1 VANYET
7 QYTDKEIAELIRT
20 VCPMCLDRVEN
31 CRNAAIDCL
40 CHLSSLSDKLC
51 DLMVTADVMTPI
63 VAAFNQYFVADN
75 WLTPAGKHQPS
86 ALVPQ
91 IYINLCRL
99 LTNLCG
105 TSDKAL
111 NVFNTSNVTQI
122 LVNGLNV
129 GETNIEVAIASAQC
143 LSVVGEENQ
152 IPALL
157 VPENLDVIKS
167 LLIKL
172 PENSSQTHLSL
183 LTAFIG
189 HNMGIGS
196 DSKALEFTF
205 ALIDNALSAQCLP
218 QIVDFAQNIQQFVDT
233 EKDIDCLK
241 QNYFDVKNLV
251 LAKRVALELITNITG
266 ADGSAGSDADDD
278 DQDMDCDDDME
289 ASDGDDG
296 DSNANNGDISD
307 TTAPEVS
314 TISPELEAIIIGKG
328 LLAKIGDHLCA
339 LDGQLKD
346 KLLLHGFGA
355 EIVNCIESIQLC
367 SLTCVH
373 NLVAC
378 ISPQTLTI
386 GDQLWKNIYHMVF
399 DGSTGGQLLVEEAT
413 NTIRAL
419 IARHPTLTLTGD
431 ELDRL
436 CAHCQ
441 TVAAAAPGVGSIA
454 VKINVINVLSVCGQ
468 RSPDP
473 AFVER
478 VAALLLTGVESE
490 RDLTVRAELFD
501 ALIDVFS
508 EDHKTDSIAVKLDLI
523 KRMKAAAVLFR
534 KEVCIEC

>member
-1 VANYET
+1 
-7 QYTDKEIAELIRT
+7 
-20 VCPMCLDRVEN
+20 MCLDRVEN

-63 VAAFNQYFVADN
+63 VAAFNQYFVAAN

-86 ALVPQ
+86 PLVPQ

-129 GETNIEVAIASAQC
+129 GDTNIEVAIASAQC

-172 PENSSQTHLSL
+172 PENSSQMHLSL

-218 QIVDFAQNIQQFVDT
+218 QIVDFAQNIQQG
-233 EKDIDCLK
+233 
-241 QNYFDVKNLV
+241 LV
-251 LAKRVALELITNITG
+251 
-266 ADGSAGSDADDD
+266 
-278 DQDMDCDDDME
+278 
-289 ASDGDDG
+289 
-296 DSNANNGDISD
+296 
-307 TTAPEVS
+307 
-314 TISPELEAIIIGKG
+314 
-328 LLAKIGDHLCA
+328 AKIGEHLCP
-339 LDGQLKD
+339 LDSQLKD

-378 ISPQTLTI
+378 ISPQTLSI

-399 DGSTGGQLLVEEAT
+399 DGSTGGQPLVEEAT

-441 TVAAAAPGVGSIA
+441 TVAAAAPGVGSIT

-508 EDHKTDSIAVKLDLI
+508 EDQKTDSIAVKLELI

-534 KEVCIEC
+534 KEANKAPECKSSAIISTVKLNLMPFIKYKHKMLNKK